1 MATSTITQPTLQDD
15 PSTAKILAKIKQ
27 LETSLASL
35 DKDRALFQVQRTDT
49 PLLNERLLELNQ
61 EHERLARKR
70 QDQCNSLAEDWQTY
84 QQDQKKTRQSDIA
97 KRQIEFDRQLD
108 MLDEEKRRN
117 WVSHTQDTTEIR
129 DQLLHYLK
137 HCSTD
142 STILTFP
149 PNVLDQF
156 WALQIQ
162 IPVLQAELPLVI
174 DTLEQLVSENQVG
187 S

>member
-1 MATSTITQPTLQDD
+1 MANATTLQPTLQDD
-15 PSTAKILAKIKQ
+15 AATTKILAKIKQ
-27 LETSLASL
+27 LEANLNAKNRQAASQG
-35 DKDRALFQVQRTDT
+35 KDQL
-49 PLLNERLLELNQ
+49 LLELNQ
-61 EHERLARKR
+61 EHDRLARKR
-70 QDQCNSLAEDWQTY
+70 QDQCNSLLEDWQSY
-84 QQDQKKTRQSDIA
+84 QQDQKKTRQADVA

-108 MLDEEKRRN
+108 VLDEEKRRN
-117 WVSHTQDTTEIR
+117 WVSHTQDTSEIC

-137 HCSTD
+137 HCSID

-162 IPVLQAELPLVI
+162 IPVLEAELPATI
-174 DTLEQLVSENQVG
+174 DTLTQLASKHRVG

>member
-1 MATSTITQPTLQDD
+1 MTKTMVRTNCKAASAFLIWNDSNK
-15 PSTAKILAKIKQ
+15 PS
-27 LETSLASL
+27 
-35 DKDRALFQVQRTDT
+35 
-49 PLLNERLLELNQ
+49 RLLELNQ
-61 EHERLARKR
+61 EHDRLARKR
-70 QDQCNSLAEDWQTY
+70 QDQCNSLLEDWQSY
-84 QQDQKKTRQSDIA
+84 QQDQKKTRQADVA

-108 MLDEEKRRN
+108 VLDEEKRRN
-117 WVSHTQDTTEIR
+117 WVSHTQDTSEIC

-137 HCSTD
+137 HCSID

-162 IPVLQAELPLVI
+162 IPVLEAELPATI
-174 DTLEQLVSENQVG
+174 DTLTQLASKHRVG